1 MDIVLLGLLMVQ
13 DLTIY
18 QLNQAFK
25 SGIALIYSASYGSI
39 LSAIRKLISSKE
51 VTFIELVDNG
61 RNKKIYHI
69 SEKGRAH
76 FYQWMHGDIDGNKL
90 ETMALIKVF
99 FLGLIDSVD
108 EKKKILENIVSSI
121 IRMEESLNQLSQY
134 LSHVPLSDEEKKLHY
149 YQFKTLDY
157 GINTHRYARE
167 WAQQLLDE
175 LPEQRA

>member
-69 SEKGRAH
+69 SDLGRAR
-76 FYQWMHGDIDGNKL
+76 FYQWMHADIDGNKL

-99 FLGLIDSVD
+99 FLGLIDPVE
-108 EKKKILENIVSSI
+108 EKREILENIIVSI
-121 IRMEESLNQLSQY
+121 VRMEETLSQLSKS
-134 LSHVPLSDEEKKLHY
+134 LSQLQLTDDEMKLY
-149 YQFKTLDY
+149 NYQFKTLDY
-157 GINTHRYARE
+157 GVRSHRVARE
-167 WAQQLLDE
+167 WAQQLLAE
-175 LPEQRA
+175 LPQ